1 MNKLVVQT
9 QRYKMYLAHKRFIN
23 KRSISRICKRLQQ
36 KYKTGVES
44 YKTPLKL
51 QILKMTSLK
60 LKNNLPAF
68 SDTLKNIFNNDKKA
82 RVYIQI

>member
-36 KYKTGVES
+36 KYKTGVVIQNF
-44 YKTPLKL
+44 T
-51 QILKMTSLK
+51 
-60 LKNNLPAF
+60 
-68 SDTLKNIFNNDKKA
+68 KA
-82 RVYIQI
+82 ANVEDDVTKIEE